1 MDIKIPN
8 FEIDCWLRQK
18 VLSGLLKKEIWKF
31 DSSKMSAFIA
41 SLKSLAHTSAL
52 LRDNNKPLC
61 IEVAKCIA
69 NHFEIQADLYFLV
82 KEWNPRCYAELK
94 IDTGN
99 SPRIN
104 IQDVPELAPQRKQ
117 ANRDSKLTKINFL
130 LAQITEL

>member
-94 IDTGN
+94 IDNGN
-99 SPRIN
+99 SPRID